1 MTDHRRQ
8 ITYQDRLE
16 ASLRWALESYVRP
29 SLDVA
34 SVTRSRP
41 GPTLQRERWRLEQA
55 DALLTEG
62 GAWES
67 TRRSGEAVED
77 IWLKQ

>member
-1 MTDHRRQ
+1 MTDQRRL

-16 ASLRWALESYVRP
+16 ASLRWALEHYVRP
-29 SLDVA
+29 ALDAA
-34 SVTRSRP
+34 SVTRHCH

-62 GAWES
+62 GALGS
-67 TRRSGEAVED
+67 QRQPRG
-77 IWLKQ
+77 

>member
-8 ITYQDRLE
+8 VTHQDRLE
-16 ASLRWALESYVRP
+16 AHLRWALEHYVRP
-29 SLDVA
+29 ALDEPRTA
-34 SVTRSRP
+34 RQSVTEHYR
-41 GPTLQRERWRLEQA
+41 RELARLRQA